1 MVSTPARHA
10 AFYRDAFAAAPF
22 SDGRILIA
30 GSADYGMLAQV
41 HAACARPVEV
51 TVVDLCDT
59 PLALCRWYAE
69 RVGATVRTEIADAL
83 GFVSDRPFDVVCSHS
98 VLGRFSADER
108 RRLVAG
114 WRDRLRPGGRVVTVN
129 RVADATAG
137 AADRF
142 AAPDAHAFRHAVL
155 TAARARPDLD
165 VDAAWLGGAA
175 ENYAGRYRTRPIFTR
190 EEALDLFTGAG
201 FRLARA
207 DSRALEGRARGPS
220 TKQAAEYLHLVAV
233 RD

>member
-10 AFYRDAFAAAPF
+10 VFYRDALAAAPPAG
-22 SDGRILIA
+22 GRILIA

-41 HAACARPVEV
+41 LAACARPVEV
-51 TVVDLCDT
+51 TVVDLCET

-69 RVGATVRTEIADAL
+69 RLGTTVHTVIADAL

-114 WRDRLRPGGRVVTVN
+114 WRDRLQPGGRVVTVN
-129 RVADATAG
+129 RVASTAAG

-142 AAPDAHAFRHAVL
+142 AEPDASAFRDAVL
-155 TAARARPDLD
+155 AAARARPDLE
-165 VDAAWLGGAA
+165 VDAVWLGHAA
-175 ENYAGRYRTRPIFTR
+175 EDYARRYRTRPIFTH

-201 FRLARA
+201 FTLARA
-207 DSRALEGRARGPS
+207 DSIALEGRTRGPS
-220 TKQAAEYLHLVAV
+220 TKQAAEYLHLVAS